1 MSESLRRPFAPLTA
15 AALMAATLALAA
27 SAVAGCASDEE
38 ARRTADEQETLA
50 RAAQGGE
57 SHRAR
62 RQTFDP
68 VPGMKVESEMG
79 VLETADVEE
88 ALSARLDDVRACYGR
103 AGKAQDYA
111 GGRVLLRFLVGGDGR
126 PQDVWV
132 VESTLG
138 NYSVERCLVE
148 VGRSVVFSAPTG
160 HKATTFEYPV
170 EFRSTNETAVLDI
183 EGLKIDHDVS
193 VFLPQLAACGP
204 LAKAPVVAIMYIEP
218 SGFPGSVGL
227 ATDVALDEDA
237 GDCVVQAIRRW
248 KMSAALPGHVLRANF
263 SIPRFI
269 ATAEPA
275 SGSSP
280 KHAVSSASA
289 RKRRR

>member
-1 MSESLRRPFAPLTA
+1 MSDSFRTPNAPLRA
-15 AALMAATLALAA
+15 AALMAAAFALAA
-27 SAVAGCASDEE
+27 SASAGCASDGE
-38 ARRTADEQETLA
+38 AKRTADEQERLA
-50 RAAQGGE
+50 RAAQGDGVHE
-57 SHRAR
+57 AR
-62 RQTFDP
+62 KRSFDP
-68 VPGMKVESEMG
+68 VPGMKVDNEMG
-79 VLETADVEE
+79 VLETADVEDT
-88 ALSARLDDVRACYGR
+88 LQARLDDVRACYRR
-103 AGKAQDYA
+103 AGKAQEYA

-126 PQDVWV
+126 PEDVWV
-132 VESTLG
+132 IESSLG

-148 VGRSVVFSAPTG
+148 VGRSVVFSAPSG

-170 EFRSTNETAVLDI
+170 EFRSTNEVTVLDV

-193 VFLPQLAACGP
+193 AFLPQLAACGP

-237 GDCVVQAIRRW
+237 GDCVVQAILRW

-263 SIPRFI
+263 NIPRFI

-289 RKRRR
+289 HRRHR